1 MKNKNDYQYLLKVY
15 RETKKDESNFIET
28 QSVHWEK
35 YNKEYKKFDNIENL
49 INFRKDQV
57 LSAGLD
63 DAINLAIIFH
73 QHQPYYKDSLEPSI
87 ISPF

>member
-1 MKNKNDYQYLLKVY
+1 M
-15 RETKKDESNFIET
+15 
-28 QSVHWEK
+28 EK

-63 DAINLAIIFH
+63 DAINLQNKINLLETLDYFDENFLKKSLPYKNIGNCHIF
-73 QHQPYYKDSLEPSI
+73 KKFFRLLV
-87 ISPF
+87 